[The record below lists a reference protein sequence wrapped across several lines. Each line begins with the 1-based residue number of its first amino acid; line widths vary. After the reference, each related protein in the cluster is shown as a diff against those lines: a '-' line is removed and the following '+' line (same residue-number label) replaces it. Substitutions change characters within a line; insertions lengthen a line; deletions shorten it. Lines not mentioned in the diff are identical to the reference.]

1 MMPLEIGHRGSGEYR
16 NLYLQ
21 ELCTLEWQNVKGTV
35 SMPSLLSFF
44 LLVFVHKKS
53 VSCSTYDILG
63 ADVSTVVLIDFYAIY
78 IV

>member
-1 MMPLEIGHRGSGEYR
+1 MMSLEIGHRGGGEYR

-21 ELCTLEWQNVKGTV
+21 ELCTLEWQNGKGTV

-44 LLVFVHKKS
+44 SLGFCSQKS
-53 VSCSTYDILG
+53 VSCCTYDIIG